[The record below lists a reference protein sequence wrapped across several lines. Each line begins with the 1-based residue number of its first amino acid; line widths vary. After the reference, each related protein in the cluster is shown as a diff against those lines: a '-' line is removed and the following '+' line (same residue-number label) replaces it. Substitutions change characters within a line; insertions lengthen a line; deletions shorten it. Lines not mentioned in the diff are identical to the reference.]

1 MQKIQTKIDNV
12 KLENF
17 VIDPIRNIL
26 KNIANIVILAAV
38 RLRLILVKAGQEWC
52 MKLMK
57 NAEK

>member
-1 MQKIQTKIDNV
+1 V